1 MTNGHA
7 GRTDTEGR
15 EMIGIEQSIPSGQ
28 RLLAG
33 LAARVAIALVA
44 AVFAGT
50 ASAAGT
56 YKWTD
61 EQGVVHYSDKAPPET
76 PAKGAT
82 MLDKQGRQVKKIDPP
97 LSPEHVKAKA
107 DDEERQRAL
116 AKIKDDQARKDRA
129 LMQSYT
135 SESEIDIARS
145 RAISTLESQI
155 KSAETFSADLTRR
168 QKNIAKQK
176 ANYGSKPIPIE
187 IEREATAIGNELS
200 RQAILIRQKQEELTQ
215 VTAKYDTITQRWRE
229 ILADQERAAAATA
242 AAAAAKAQNPASA
255 KAGAGKSVTTAHPAS
270 TTVNK

>member
-1 MTNGHA
+1 
-7 GRTDTEGR
+7 
-15 EMIGIEQSIPSGQ
+15 MIEIEQSISSGQ

-33 LAARVAIALVA
+33 LAAHVAVALVA

-97 LSPEHVKAKA
+97 LTAEQVKTKA
-107 DDEERQRAL
+107 DEEERQRGL
-116 AKIKDDQARKDRA
+116 AKTKDDQARKDRA

-135 SESEIDIARS
+135 SENEIDIARS

-155 KSAETFSADLTRR
+155 KSAEAFSADLTRR
-168 QKNIAKQK
+168 QKNVAKQK
-176 ANYGSKPIPIE
+176 AGYGGKPIPIE
-187 IEREATAIGNELS
+187 IEREATAIANELS

-229 ILADQERAAAATA
+229 ILADQERAAAAA
-242 AAAAAKAQNPASA
+242 AA
-255 KAGAGKSVTTAHPAS
+255 KAGAGKPVTTARPAS

>member
-1 MTNGHA
+1 VTNGHA

-97 LSPEHVKAKA
+97 LSPEQVKAKA

>member
-1 MTNGHA
+1 
-7 GRTDTEGR
+7 
-15 EMIGIEQSIPSGQ
+15 MIGIEQSISSGQ

-33 LAARVAIALVA
+33 LAARVAVALVA

-97 LSPEHVKAKA
+97 LTAEQTKAKA
-107 DDEERQRAL
+107 DEDERQRAL
-116 AKIKDDQARKDRA
+116 AKAKDDQARKDRA

-135 SESEIDIARS
+135 SESEIDIARN

-155 KSAETFSADLTRR
+155 KSAEIFSADLTRR
-168 QKNIAKQK
+168 QKNLAKQK
-176 ANYGSKPIPIE
+176 ASSGSKPIPIE
-187 IEREATAIGNELS
+187 IEREGIGIDNELS

-215 VTAKYDTITQRWRE
+215 VTAKYDTIKQRWRE
-229 ILADQERAAAATA
+229 ILADQERAAAAA
-242 AAAAAKAQNPASA
+242 AAADAQAAAAKAARSPGKPATAQS
-255 KAGAGKSVTTAHPAS
+255 SVPTTA
-270 TTVNK
+270 NK